1 VAILACCL
9 LAACSASQPT
19 HRRSAKVAKQ
29 AGDDRAPIPKGFFA
43 WPADGSVSSRFGPR
57 GNSNHDG
64 IDISA
69 PEGTPVRAAADGVV
83 IYCDVLRGYG
93 NVVIVDHKDG
103 LSSVYAHNKLNLARV
118 GARVR
123 RGDVI
128 ASMGQTGK
136 TTGPNLH
143 FEIRRHNVARDPI
156 RYLPQGSPSLIA
168 QRTQH
173 VGG

>member
-1 VAILACCL
+1 
-9 LAACSASQPT
+9 
-19 HRRSAKVAKQ
+19 
-29 AGDDRAPIPKGFFA
+29 
-43 WPADGSVSSRFGPR
+43 VSSLFGPR
-57 GNSNHDG
+57 GHSNHDG

-83 IYCDVLRGYG
+83 IYCDVLHGYG
-93 NVVIVDHKDG
+93 NVVIVDHNDG
-103 LSSVYAHNKLNLARV
+103 LTSVYAHNKLNLARV

-128 ASMGQTGK
+128 ASVGQTGK

-156 RYLPQGSPSLIA
+156 RYLPQNSSSLMA
-168 QRTQH
+168 QRTPH